1 MKGITLAVVGA
12 AAVFSSVALADTATK
27 STNSP
32 VRLSDSECTKL
43 WQEANPGGANGLTE
57 AQSARY
63 ISNFNAANP
72 DGDTTIDATEWNT
85 ACQNGLVRSTSSSG
99 ASSGESGVAPNPS
112 EHAPTNRMDKMVPP
126 MVPPAEQYNF
136 QFRF

>member
-1 MKGITLAVVGA
+1 MKGITLAVMGA
-12 AAVFSSVALADTATK
+12 AVIVSSAAFADTATK

-32 VRLSDSECTKL
+32 IRLSDSECTKL
-43 WQEANPGGANGLTE
+43 WQEANPSGAQGLTE
-57 AQSARY
+57 SQSARY
-63 ISNFNAANP
+63 ISNFKAANP

-85 ACQNGLVRSTSSSG
+85 ACRNGLVKSTSGSG

-126 MVPPAEQYNF
+126 MVPPAKQ
-136 QFRF
+136 